1 MDGKK
6 GANKLLQNLKNLTQN
21 LKHFCRTPDRAERG
35 RTTLIGGET
44 ERSEVF
50 FCFYRVF

>member
-21 LKHFCRTPDRAERG
+21 LKHFSRPPTEQSEGGGKER
-35 RTTLIGGET
+35 
-44 ERSEVF
+44 V
-50 FCFYRVF
+50 